1 MRLTCLFLIAAL
13 SAGCEATQEA
23 ETLSDITTAEPGG
36 IVEVDGGASTPV
48 DAGFDSSAAVDTS
61 QGSAPDAGSAAD
73 AGTGAPAVIYDQ
85 CYTPGVE
92 DLLYP
97 PYPPIPQDCVQDFWE
112 CPYEPGYGTVNPTTV
127 CNITEGYDSDG
138 AIQAQ
143 FWEAYNFARDYFGAY
158 GPVYVYFMGPTS
170 EESNQLI
177 WELRAQR
184 RAVPEACYPVKQ
196 QVDSFSNNEHGNQ
209 ELAAANSGEG
219 GFFSI
224 SGNGGC
230 NPLMDL
236 MMINPMLDEV
246 RAITMHEYTHVF
258 QASHI
263 LSEDRDSDYG
273 LNSWIMEGQAT
284 YLAAK
289 FGEETGWGP
298 GFEFLMMGMKHW
310 GGNVSPQGIDA
321 FLAEESAFQ
330 LDDESYWEQN
340 DLSAPAVYYQLGA
353 WAWAYLIHQV
363 GGDYDI
369 ALKDFI
375 KDVPVMGRAASFEKH
390 FDRTMEDF
398 FEEFSVFVQGSD
410 DDWKVILD

>member
-1 MRLTCLFLIAAL
+1 MDVGLD
-13 SAGCEATQEA
+13 S
-23 ETLSDITTAEPGG
+23 S
-36 IVEVDGGASTPV
+36 V
-48 DAGFDSSAAVDTS
+48 DA
-61 QGSAPDAGSAAD
+61 APDA
-73 AGTGAPAVIYDQ
+73 AGPMILYDQ
-85 CYTPGVE
+85 CVTPTEE

-97 PYPPIPQDCVQDFWE
+97 PYPPVPQGCVQDFWQ
-112 CPYEPGYGTVNPTTV
+112 CPYEPDYATVNPTTV

-138 AIQAQ
+138 AIQDQ
-143 FWEAYNFARDYFGAY
+143 FWEAYTYIRDYFGAY

-170 EESNQLI
+170 EASNQLI

-196 QVDSFSNNEHGNQ
+196 QVEGFYNNEHGNQ

-236 MMINPMLDEV
+236 MMVNPMLDEV

-310 GGNVSPQGIDA
+310 GGNVSPEGIDA
-321 FLAEESAFQ
+321 FLANEGGFQ
-330 LDDESYWEQN
+330 LDDESYWERN

-390 FDRTMEDF
+390 LGRTMEAF
-398 FEEFSVFVQGSD
+398 FEEFSLFVQGSD
-410 DDWKVILD
+410 DDWKAILD